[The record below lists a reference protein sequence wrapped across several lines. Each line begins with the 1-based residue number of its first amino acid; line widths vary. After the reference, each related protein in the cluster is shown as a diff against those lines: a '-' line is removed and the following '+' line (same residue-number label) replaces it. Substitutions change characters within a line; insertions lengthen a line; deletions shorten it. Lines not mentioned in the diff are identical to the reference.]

1 MAKAISGDAFIPA
14 NRENPSLRPDVAT
27 RSKRS
32 NPSRCMHVRHH
43 SGAVKPSYGTSTR
56 ADFEYLKNTINI
68 DKFLKMFE
76 GRINDIFYI
85 KLRKCRN
92 ILK

>member
-1 MAKAISGDAFIPA
+1 MVKVISGDIFIPA
-14 NRENPSLRPDVAT
+14 NRENPSLRPDAAT

-32 NPSRCMHVRHH
+32 NPSCCMHVRHH
-43 SGAVKPSYGTSTR
+43 GGAVTSPYGTSAR

-76 GRINDIFYI
+76 GRINGIFYV
-85 KLRKCRN
+85 KLVKCRDV
-92 ILK
+92 LK